1 MHDITWHRIDIL
13 IENRDI
19 VFLRFI
25 AESYENLFFLDK
37 CSRVGRGMVLYVTAP
52 FLDQAVEIL
61 EDLSSNSSICIVS
74 RREVKDSGIR
84 LKYY

>member
-1 MHDITWHRIDIL
+1 
-13 IENRDI
+13 
-19 VFLRFI
+19 
-25 AESYENLFFLDK
+25 
-37 CSRVGRGMVLYVTAP
+37 MVLYVTAP